1 MSNKIFLY
9 LIFNILYII
18 IHSDIIYTPF
28 NQYKDPSI
36 NSVYGTGFKLFDITY
51 RSYCS
56 ILHNKTYYS
65 DSYCCIGNF
74 YSMSKLSKNECI
86 KLQNYFRNY
95 VINIALL
102 SYFLLVILTM
112 LVCFIIFFYL
122 TKDPNYKF
130 KNGIAVSIIIFLAA
144 LVIPIIILEIYCLC
158 KGYEMFKLLGGDYN
172 KFSQSNFIQS
182 VEIKNDD
189 YELAKIKRSNGNNN
203 FNLDNIN
210 NELTSSNIKTN
221 NKLIDI
227 KESNILKGKIK
238 GEEELIFDEKPKQII
253 NNKILDEKYK

>member
-1 MSNKIFLY
+1 MIKQIL
-9 LIFNILYII
+9 NIKII
-18 IHSDIIYTPF
+18 IAT
-28 NQYKDPSI
+28 NRQYRPCFTKNPSI
-36 NSVYGTGFKLFDITY
+36 NSIYGTGFKLLDITY

-74 YSMSKLSKNECI
+74 YSMSKLSKKECV

-144 LVIPIIILEIYCLC
+144 LVIPIIVLEIYCLC
-158 KGYEMFKLLGGDYN
+158 KGYEMFKLLGGDFN
-172 KFSQSNFIQS
+172 KFSQSSFIQS
-182 VEIKNDD
+182 VEIKNDEYD
-189 YELAKIKRSNGNNN
+189 LAKIKRSNANNN
-203 FNLDNIN
+203 YNLDNN

-238 GEEELIFDEKPKQII
+238 GVEDLIFDEKPKQIK
-253 NNKILDEKYK
+253 NNKDLDEKY